1 LFRILKIIALMGV
14 FFFLWMAFF
23 GHVLAKLSSP
33 PVGDIDIHILFK
45 GDGSRVKEFYHFLDK
60 NKAGHFAIPGI
71 SNKILL
77 YWDKKYERPVF
88 AKLVEAGTS
97 TSSTFEDV
105 LESDRM
111 IRQNGFKTALLVTS
125 DYHMVRSWLLLRLKT
140 LGSGVKIYIA
150 PVPEKSS
157 PGLYAKRVFNES
169 AKFWGSLAEYAYYG
183 ATGRLLNDN
192 ERMNRYLNKLRELIL
207 LESE

>member
-1 LFRILKIIALMGV
+1 MFRALKIIALVGV
-14 FFFLWMAFF
+14 FFFLWIAFF
-23 GHVLAKLSSP
+23 GQILAKLSP
-33 PVGDIDIHILFK
+33 PPLEGIDIHILFK
-45 GDGSRVKEFYHFLDK
+45 GDGSRVKTFYQLLDQ
-60 NKAGHFAIPGI
+60 NKAGRFAIPGI

-77 YWDKKYERPVF
+77 YWDKKYHKPAF

-111 IRQNGFKTALLVTS
+111 IRQNGFKTVLLVTS
-125 DYHMVRSWLLLRLKT
+125 DYHMVRSWSLLRLKT
-140 LGSGVKIYIA
+140 LGAGVKIYIA
-150 PVPEKSS
+150 PVPEKST

-169 AKFWGSLAEYAYYG
+169 AKFWGSLAEYAYYRT
-183 ATGRLLNDN
+183 TGRLLNDN
-192 ERMNRYLNKLRELIL
+192 QRMNRYFDKLRESIL